1 MLDNEDAD
9 DLLDEDYPAGLDT
22 EEDDD
27 EEGDREESEEE
38 ETITVDPADE
48 KDRVSGQEEDV
59 ERRGGDLEDR
69 RGSTESPEED
79 IPPDSPERQLNT
91 STIEQD
97 VTITETP
104 TELSSV
110 KGAEGKESN
119 VPVNPEEDLNKEDA
133 ESYLEHKDN
142 NNSDATNAMKSAAI
156 DSIPLSENNEEVH
169 SDVQKTFEES
179 HSNGKDNL
187 EGAVKVD
194 SSERDSGKD
203 DQLSKLVA
211 PQGEVFVS
219 STKEGESSATDGNA
233 VSEKKKLVSP
243 QGEVLDSTAKESES
257 SATDGNAVSEK
268 KKLVSPQGE
277 VLDST
282 AKESESSATDGN
294 AVSEKKKL
302 LSPQGEVLDS
312 STTKESKSSAT
323 TDGNALSGK
332 KSVEEVKESLV
343 SLIDAPRESSREK
356 SSLKK
361 VRSAEDMKSSMNGC
375 SISEG
380 SEKKPVRRNSS
391 QSRLV
396 FCDSPTTINEFEA
409 NSSTITLVASSESTS
424 SPIKKSASSGSF
436 QIYQSALESELR
448 KINIPVSTF
457 KHSDSQPQ
465 TPTRNQSGH
474 QTPVRHSSGGT
485 GTTSGRGTPRSR
497 NTSGD
502 PNALSR
508 RTSGPFT
515 PVRSLSGIGD
525 TSSHGSYT
533 EEGERRSCSIL
544 LLLV

>member
-22 EEDDD
+22 EEED
-27 EEGDREESEEE
+27 EEEGEREESEEE
-38 ETITVDPADE
+38 ETITVDPAVEEEDH
-48 KDRVSGQEEDV
+48 VSSQEDV

-79 IPPDSPERQLNT
+79 ITPDSPERQLNT

-97 VTITETP
+97 VTITGTP
-104 TELSSV
+104 TQVSPV
-110 KGAEGKESN
+110 KGAEGNESN
-119 VPVNPEEDLNKEDA
+119 VPVNADEDLEKEDA
-133 ESYLEHKDN
+133 ESDLEHKDN
-142 NNSDATNAMKSAAI
+142 NNSDATNAMKSAAK
-156 DSIPLSENNEEVH
+156 DSIPLSDNNEEVH
-169 SDVQKTFEES
+169 SHVQKTFKES

-194 SSERDSGKD
+194 SSERDSGKNE
-203 DQLSKLVA
+203 QPSKLVT
-211 PQGEVFVS
+211 PQMEVLD
-219 STKEGESSATDGNA
+219 STAKESESSGTDGNA

-243 QGEVLDSTAKESES
+243 R
-257 SATDGNAVSEK
+257 
-268 KKLVSPQGE
+268 
-277 VLDST
+277 
-282 AKESESSATDGN
+282 
-294 AVSEKKKL
+294 
-302 LSPQGEVLDS
+302 GEVLDS
-312 STTKESKSSAT
+312 STTKESESSAT

-343 SLIDAPRESSREK
+343 SLIDAPRESPREK

-533 EEGERRSCSIL
+533 EEGERRSCSML